1 MGVSSIAEFTE
12 DVEKLRELLES
23 VGRPMAG
30 MSIARRCYVV
40 VDRDPRAARQRHE
53 GFFQAAYGDPTL
65 ADRAL
70 FTSSLDEVRDRIGR
84 LGQAGA
90 TDLIMSPL
98 ERPDEHLDELSQLL

>member
-1 MGVSSIAEFTE
+1 MAPTDG
-12 DVEKLRELLES
+12 LE
-23 VGRPMAG
+23 VVPATRGKGWRVAAG
-30 MSIARRCYVV
+30 ERV
-40 VDRDPRAARQRHE
+40 
-53 GFFQAAYGDPTL
+53 
-65 ADRAL
+65 AL